1 MLLAWKRRGPP
12 SARSTCAACRA
23 RSVDEAAE
31 TEREGAGEECCG
43 DGRVGDFEFENPGSG
58 CTVLNPPTLEKGE
71 QMEQGAAAGMS
82 RAEQSM

>member
-1 MLLAWKRRGPP
+1 MVDG
-12 SARSTCAACRA
+12 
-23 RSVDEAAE
+23 DEAAE

-58 CTVLNPPTLEKGE
+58 CAMLNPPTLEKGE

-82 RAEQSM
+82 RAEHVTPSPRRSCYY